1 METTRNAALEA
12 WMAEHGHSSNS
23 FARDLNRALED
34 IIGRPGKFD
43 GRTVRD
49 WKAGRVQWPNAAT
62 REAMKQVTGR
72 NVTDLGF
79 TPRGKTPVTS
89 SPSAPSED
97 PLHRRTFVTR
107 LPAATLAAIPIAARP
122 AIGTADVQRLR
133 RNLADLWEMDDQHG
147 AGPTL
152 EKAAIGLSTRTE
164 ELQRT
169 GTATSRIR
177 SRLYALAATFTA
189 TAMWAAVDSR
199 QLDRAQRHMEK
210 AIALAGLSGDGQVQ
224 HQIWRYASMLAGQRE
239 RWVDA
244 VAASEA
250 AMSAGA
256 HRKDPL
262 YASLSHA
269 RLAVSLPGTGDHP
282 RALRAL
288 ERAETAF
295 ERADP
300 GEWRPASMDF
310 YTRSELD
317 GLIGITHLRLGRPEH
332 AEYHLHRCI
341 AALRPDQHRNRAY
354 YAVHVAFAQLGQGDA
369 EQACTT
375 AVGII
380 PPPGSTNAGRIP
392 HLLTTFTAELNAT
405 APGARITREWN
416 ARTAQ
421 LEGPAT

>member
-1 METTRNAALEA
+1 MDPTRNTALEA

-23 FARDLNRALED
+23 LARDLNRALEH
-34 IIGRPGKFD
+34 ITGRSGKFD

-49 WKAGRVQWPNAAT
+49 WKSGRVKWPNTAT
-62 REAMKQVTGR
+62 RVALEQVTGLDA
-72 NVTDLGF
+72 TELGF
-79 TPRGKTPVTS
+79 MPRGKTPAALTS
-89 SPSAPSED
+89 LAPSED
-97 PLHRRTFVTR
+97 PLHRRTFVTC
-107 LPAATLAAIPIAARP
+107 LPAATLAATPIAARLT
-122 AIGTADVQRLR
+122 IGTADVQRLR
-133 RNLADLWEMDDQHG
+133 QNLADLWEMDDQQG
-147 AGPTL
+147 GGPTL
-152 EKAAIGLSTRTE
+152 EKAAIRLSDRTE

-210 AIALAGLSGDGQVQ
+210 AVTLAGLSGDGQVQ
-224 HQIWRYASMLAGQRE
+224 HQIWRYASMLAGQQE

-250 AMSAGA
+250 AMSTSV
-256 HRKDPL
+256 HRGDPL

-282 RALRAL
+282 RALNAL
-288 ERAETAF
+288 ERAEAAF
-295 ERADP
+295 ERADR

-317 GLIGITHLRLGRPEH
+317 GLVGITYLRLGRPER

-341 AALRPDQHRNRAY
+341 TALRPDQHRNRAY
-354 YAVHVAFAQLGQGDA
+354 YAVHIAFAQLAQGAA
-369 EQACTT
+369 ERACTT
-375 AVGII
+375 AVSVI
-380 PPPGSTNAGRIP
+380 PPPGSTNTGRIP
-392 HLLTTFTAELNAT
+392 HLLTTFTSKLNIT

-416 ARTAQ
+416 ARTA
-421 LEGPAT
+421 

>member
-1 METTRNAALEA
+1 MDTTRNAGLEA

-23 FARDLNRALED
+23 LAQDLNRALEH
-34 IIGRPGKFD
+34 ITGRHGRFG

-49 WKAGRVQWPNAAT
+49 WKAGRVRWPNAAT
-62 REAMKQVTGR
+62 RAALKQVTGLDA
-72 NVTDLGF
+72 TDLGF
-79 TPRGKTPVTS
+79 TPRANAPAALT
-89 SPSAPSED
+89 PSAPSED

-107 LPAATLAAIPIAARP
+107 LPAAALAATPIAARP
-122 AIGTADVQRLR
+122 TIGTADVQRLR
-133 RNLADLWEMDDQHG
+133 QNLADLWEMDDQHG
-147 AGPTL
+147 GGPTL
-152 EKAAIGLSTRTE
+152 EKAATGLSNCTE

-169 GTATSRIR
+169 GTATSRVR

-199 QLDRAQRHMEK
+199 RLDRAQRHMEK
-210 AIALAGLSGDGQVQ
+210 AVALAGLSGDGQVQ
-224 HQIWRYASMLAGQRE
+224 HQIWRYASMLAGQQE

-250 AMSAGA
+250 ATSASA

-269 RLAVSLPGTGDHP
+269 RLAVSLPGTGDHT
-282 RALRAL
+282 RALRAV
-288 ERAETAF
+288 ERAEAAF

-317 GLIGITHLRLGRPEH
+317 GLIGITHLRMDQPER

-354 YAVHVAFAQLGQGDA
+354 YAVHVAFAQLAQGDA

-375 AVGII
+375 AVGVI

-392 HLLTTFTAELNAT
+392 HLLTTFTAKLNTT

-416 ARTAQ
+416 ARTA
-421 LEGPAT
+421 

>member
-1 METTRNAALEA
+1 M
-12 WMAEHGHSSNS
+12 
-23 FARDLNRALED
+23 
-34 IIGRPGKFD
+34 
-43 GRTVRD
+43 
-49 WKAGRVQWPNAAT
+49 
-62 REAMKQVTGR
+62 
-72 NVTDLGF
+72 
-79 TPRGKTPVTS
+79 
-89 SPSAPSED
+89 
-97 PLHRRTFVTR
+97 HRRTFVTR
-107 LPAATLAAIPIAARP
+107 LPAAALTATPIAARP
-122 AIGTADVQRLR
+122 TIGTADVQRLR
-133 RNLADLWEMDDQHG
+133 QNLADLWEMDDQNG
-147 AGPTL
+147 GGPTL
-152 EKAAIGLSTRTE
+152 EKAAIGLTECAE

-169 GTATSRIR
+169 GTATSRVR

-199 QLDRAQRHMEK
+199 QLDRAQRHMER
-210 AIALAGLSGDGQVQ
+210 AVTLAGLSGDGQVQ

-250 AMSAGA
+250 AMAASA
-256 HRKDPL
+256 HRTDPL

-317 GLIGITHLRLGRPEH
+317 GLSGITYLRLGQPER
-332 AEYHLHRCI
+332 AEYHLHPCI
-341 AALRPDQHRNRAY
+341 AALRPDQRRNRAY
-354 YAVHVAFAQLGQGDA
+354 YAVHVAFAQLDQGEA

-375 AVGII
+375 AVGVI
-380 PPPGSTNAGRIP
+380 PPPGSTDAGRIP
-392 HLLTTFTAELNAT
+392 HSLTTFTAKLNTT

-416 ARTAQ
+416 ARTARP
-421 LEGPAT
+421 GRNPHP

>member
-1 METTRNAALEA
+1 
-12 WMAEHGHSSNS
+12 MAEHGHSSNS
-23 FARDLNRALED
+23 LAQDLNRALED
-34 IIGRPGKFD
+34 ITGRSGKFD

-49 WKAGRVQWPNAAT
+49 WKAGRVKWPNAAT
-62 REAMKQVTGR
+62 REALRQVTGLDA
-72 NVTDLGF
+72 TDLGF
-79 TPRGKTPVTS
+79 MPRGNTPAALTRLV
-89 SPSAPSED
+89 PSED
-97 PLHRRTFVTR
+97 PLHRRTLMTG
-107 LPAATLAAIPIAARP
+107 LPATALAAIPIATRP
-122 AIGTADVQRLR
+122 TIGTADVQRLR
-133 RNLADLWEMDDQHG
+133 QNLADLWEMDDQHG
-147 AGPTL
+147 GGPTL
-152 EKAAIGLSTRTE
+152 EKAAIGLSDRTE

-169 GTATSRIR
+169 GTATARVR

-199 QLDRAQRHMEK
+199 QLDRAQRHMER
-210 AIALAGLSGDGQVQ
+210 AVTLAGLSGDGQVQ

-250 AMSAGA
+250 AMSASA

-269 RLAVSLPGTGDHP
+269 RLAVSLPGAGDHP
-282 RALRAL
+282 RAMRAL

-310 YTRSELD
+310 YTRGELD
-317 GLIGITHLRLGRPEH
+317 GLFGITYLRLGKPEG

-354 YAVHVAFAQLGQGDA
+354 YAVHIAFAQLDQHEA

-375 AVGII
+375 AVSVI
-380 PPPGSTNAGRIP
+380 PPPGSTNTGRIP
-392 HLLTTFTAELNAT
+392 HLLSTFTAKLNT
-405 APGARITREWN
+405 AAPRARVTREWN
-416 ARTAQ
+416 ARTA
-421 LEGPAT
+421 